1 MKKTALVILGAT
13 VALTAQAF
21 AATPS
26 AFEQDLLDRV
36 DQLPACTPQTV
47 GVVAACVDRPPA
59 GLQPDDGEP
68 IYGDATTVVF
78 RAASTSTS
86 VEARLRRQL
95 ARERTLHANQVK
107 ALRSQLTTR
116 TSIRSAIAVAA
127 VATGVPASQIRSVA
141 HCESRMQATAVGRTP
156 VGPERAV
163 GLMQFLPSTFR
174 RTPYGRA
181 GLSPMDPY
189 VSALAAASIVRR
201 EGWRQWA
208 CKPRSAS

>member
-1 MKKTALVILGAT
+1 MKKTALAILGAT

-21 AATPS
+21 AATPNQ
-26 AFEQDLLDRV
+26 FEQDLLDRV
-36 DQLPACTPQTV
+36 DELPACTPQTV

-59 GLQPDDGEP
+59 GLQPDDGDP
-68 IYGDATTVVF
+68 VYGDTQTVVF
-78 RAASTSTS
+78 RAASTT
-86 VEARLRRQL
+86 VEQRLRRQL

-127 VATGVPASQIRSVA
+127 VATGVPASQIRTVA

-163 GLMQFLPSTFR
+163 GLMQWLPSSFS

-181 GLSPMDPY
+181 GLNPFDPY
-189 VSALAAASIVRR
+189 VSALAAAETVRK

-208 CKPRSAS
+208 CKP